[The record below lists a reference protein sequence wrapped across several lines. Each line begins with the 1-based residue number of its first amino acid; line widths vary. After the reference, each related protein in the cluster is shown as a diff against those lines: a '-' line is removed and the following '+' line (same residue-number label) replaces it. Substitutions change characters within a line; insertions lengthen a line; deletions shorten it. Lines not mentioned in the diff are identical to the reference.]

1 MEILKKRNIYGTCV
15 AFVLGLLF
23 NGLGTVTMVLRE
35 LWQSRKYG
43 FDIEVKDVVRY
54 SLISAL
60 GSVVNVIILIMIL

>member
-1 MEILKKRNIYGTCV
+1 MKKRNIIGTCV

-23 NGLGTVTMVLRE
+23 NGLGTVAMVLRE